1 MGLNEDGRGGN
12 AEGKSQMGLTEAI
25 ENGKINAEKHDRDE
39 RLMAENERRRNR
51 EDM

>member
-1 MGLNEDGRGGN
+1 MKM
-12 AEGKSQMGLTEAI
+12 AEEEMQREKVKWDSEAI
-25 ENGKINAEKHDRDE
+25 GNGKINAEKHDGDE